1 MANYKIEDVEGIGPS
16 MGEKLRNV
24 GISNTDALLE
34 AVKTPKARKELA
46 EKTGI
51 ADKQILNFANM
62 VDLFRV
68 SGVGPQFAELL
79 EKSGVD
85 TVKELAG
92 RVPANLA
99 KKMEEVN
106 QVKNL
111 CNRVPS
117 ETDVAKWVENAKTLP
132 AVLEY

>member
-1 MANYKIEDVEGIGPS
+1 
-16 MGEKLRNV
+16 
-24 GISNTDALLE
+24 
-34 AVKTPKARKELA
+34 
-46 EKTGI
+46 
-51 ADKQILNFANM
+51 M

-85 TVKELAG
+85 TVKELSG

-106 QVKNL
+106 QAKNL

-117 ETDVAKWVENAKTLP
+117 EKEVAKWVESAKTLP
-132 AVLEY
+132 AVLQY